1 MISAQPIDLLCIY
14 VSEIIAYVINI
25 WGCTE
30 ILLPL
35 VHISGCPT
43 EAKKTINLNAVS
55 VTACLVHKVLKFLV
69 CVTHDIMTWLRI
81 FTAANALSLSVQGY
95 TVTNTHLIRVRDCKW
110 RNCFKIYQNSNWFNI
125 LYMYIGILFENHIT
139 VLSMNV
145 YNHSTKQCHSPI
157 VHIKSHSR

>member
-1 MISAQPIDLLCIY
+1 MAQRKVIIRFIFFFARLDFPLPSLSAPGSLRMISVQPIDLLCIY
-14 VSEIIAYVINI
+14 VSEITTCIINI

-69 CVTHDIMTWLRI
+69 CVTHDIMT
-81 FTAANALSLSVQGY
+81 
-95 TVTNTHLIRVRDCKW
+95 
-110 RNCFKIYQNSNWFNI
+110 
-125 LYMYIGILFENHIT
+125 
-139 VLSMNV
+139 
-145 YNHSTKQCHSPI
+145 
-157 VHIKSHSR
+157 